1 MVWAT
6 ALAWSEWAAEPPAIM
21 RTKLRAATTS
31 GVAPHMP
38 RFSGSPSFLGGVSLQ
53 GPIAQFL
60 QQIPL
65 APMVHSLRL
74 SALLNAVECSPASF
88 LSTSM
93 VASHMLFSSKSANC
107 PQLLVLLELEGLD
120 GPNPSSCLLPSEP
133 SLSLRGAS

>member
-1 MVWAT
+1 
-6 ALAWSEWAAEPPAIM
+6 M

-60 QQIPL
+60 QHMPL

-74 SALLNAVECSPASF
+74 STLLNAVECSPASF

-93 VASHMLFSSKSANC
+93 VASHEVLSSKSANC
-107 PQLLVLLELEGLD
+107 PQLLDLLELEGRL
-120 GPNPSSCLLPSEP
+120 GPIRSSCL
-133 SLSLRGAS
+133 